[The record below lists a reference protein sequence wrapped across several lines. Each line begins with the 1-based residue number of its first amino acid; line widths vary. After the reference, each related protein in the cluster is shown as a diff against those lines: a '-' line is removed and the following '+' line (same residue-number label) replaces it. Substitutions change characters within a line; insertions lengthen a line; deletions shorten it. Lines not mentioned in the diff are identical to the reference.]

1 MSKWW
6 YGDTMSET
14 RTTVRLPEDLQK
26 RLKEAAERNR
36 RSVHAQILV
45 CIERGLDASRP
56 ILEAHYSYESGKE
69 QP

>member
-14 RTTVRLPEDLQK
+14 RTTIRLPEDLQK

-45 CIERGLDASRP
+45 CIERGLGQD
-56 ILEAHYSYESGKE
+56 ES
-69 QP
+69 